1 MTIEQ
6 LCKVDD
12 RPSQGVIKTDI
23 GIIKEMIKSIP
34 TNIKESSTTT
44 FLEPCFGSGTFIFEL
59 IRELR
64 RYGHSM
70 ENIQSRIHGCETFG
84 GAVNKVKR
92 NLSNYNFK
100 NIHNTNFLTHDFKN
114 MDFTVALYNPPYNG
128 SSKEGYSRQS
138 RNSIQLYKQFIKK
151 SIDLNPKYLSIV
163 IPYVWM
169 LGDKDE
175 ETRRDLLTLGLKE
188 IKHNSPS
195 TFTGT
200 NVLTVN
206 ILCERGYKGPITQQ
220 RYNPEYTKL
229 LDKYSFTY
237 NNPKDYIPIA
247 YTKKDFDLYS
257 SLCKSK
263 NNINIK
269 SGGTDLTR
277 KQKDLI
283 TNKGDTLWWGG
294 KDRYVKINPLT
305 PDKSP
310 YNDKYRVAYRYLIGM
325 EPQLSR
331 DQYVFD
337 TEIIE
342 PGVRVREKNR
352 IIICDSK
359 EEAEQVYKN
368 LNSPLI
374 NKLVGFM
381 CKSASLDNW
390 IIQRLPDLRQDIKSN
405 H

>member
-1 MTIEQ
+1 MIELQ
-6 LCKVDD
+6 QKYAKIVNSTFGDVDRSTPLKMVEEMINNIPYSILKNTNSRFLD
-12 RPSQGVIKTDI
+12 PCAGMGTYGVVLHKKLLEYHDSDHILNNMI
-23 GIIKEMIKSIP
+23 YLLEIKEYKC
-34 TNIKESSTTT
+34 KY
-44 FLEPCFGSGTFIFEL
+44 LKLLG
-59 IRELR
+59 
-64 RYGHSM
+64 
-70 ENIQSRIHGCETFG
+70 
-84 GAVNKVKR
+84 
-92 NLSNYNFK
+92 FK
-100 NIHNTNFLTHDFKN
+100 NIHNTNFLTHNFKK